1 MRGRKEELRFLQE
14 QLWEAKQAL
23 AFAKT
28 VRELKFLQNK
38 IRYLSERM
46 KELQG

>member
-1 MRGRKEELRFLQE
+1 MRERKEELRFLQE

>member
-1 MRGRKEELRFLQE
+1 MKERKEELRFLQE

>member
-1 MRGRKEELRFLQE
+1 MRFLQE